1 MKAVTF
7 QGAKDIQVKNV
18 DDPRIEKPDDII
30 VRITST
36 AICGSDLHIYVGA
49 LPTHPGYVI
58 GHEPMGIVEE
68 VGPEVT
74 KVKKG
79 DRVIIPFNISCGDCF
94 FCQHDMESQ
103 CDNSNPNPLL
113 DSAAYFGFTE
123 RYGNYPGG
131 QAEYLRVP
139 YGNFMPFVIPESCE
153 LEDDALLF
161 MSDVLPTA
169 WWSVENAGVKKGDTV
184 IVLGCGPIGLMAQKF
199 AWMHG
204 AERVIAVDNVP
215 YRLMK
220 AKTMNNV
227 EIYNFDDHDGEIEAG
242 KFLRELTNGGAQVVI
257 DCVGMDG
264 KKSPIEKVQQ
274 KLKLQGGTLGPIQI
288 AMNAV
293 QKFGTIQVTGA
304 YGALYNAFPLGH
316 IWERNLTVK
325 TGQAP
330 VIHYMPMLFDK
341 ITNGEFDPTEIITHK
356 VPLDDAAKAY
366 QIFHD
371 HEDEVV
377 KVILKP

>member
-18 DDPRIEKPDDII
+18 EDPKIEKPDDII
-30 VRITST
+30 VKITST

-49 LPTHPGYVI
+49 LPAHHDYII

-68 VGPEVT
+68 VGSDVT

-79 DRVIIPFNISCGDCF
+79 DRVVIPFNISCGECF
-94 FCQHDMESQ
+94 FCKHDMESQ
-103 CDNSNPNPLL
+103 CDDSNPNPAL
-113 DSAAYFGFTE
+113 DSAGYFGFTE

-153 LEDDALLF
+153 LEDEALLF

-169 WWSVENAGVKKGDTV
+169 YWSVENAGVKNGDTV
-184 IVLGCGPIGLMAQKF
+184 IVLGCGPIGLMVQKF
-199 AWMHG
+199 AWMKG
-204 AERVIAVDNVP
+204 ANRVIAVDNLP
-215 YRLMK
+215 YRLLK
-220 AKTMNNV
+220 AKHMNNV
-227 EIYNFDDHDGEIEAG
+227 EICNFEEHDDTGN
-242 KFLRELTNGGAQVVI
+242 FLRELTNGGANIVI

-264 KKSPIEKVQQ
+264 KKSPMEKVQQ
-274 KLKLQGGTLGPIQI
+274 KLHLQGGTLSAIQI
-288 AMNAV
+288 AMDAV
-293 QKFGTIQVTGA
+293 RKFGTIQMTGA
-304 YGALYNAFPLGH
+304 YGSLYNAFPLGH
-316 IWERNLTVK
+316 IWERNLTLK
-325 TGQAP
+325 MGQAP

-366 QIFHD
+366 QIFNN

-377 KVILKP
+377 KVVLKP